1 MGEPTGRERDQGDE
15 VVEEEEKV
23 GEMEEKEEGSK
34 ERKRARKRDPRYAA
48 SRSYPLRLPLSRL
61 LPSSPCRSSL
71 PRPLAFSCARAN
83 ANLTR
88 YVFTCI
94 S

>member
-1 MGEPTGRERDQGDE
+1 MEE
-15 VVEEEEKV
+15 VE
-23 GEMEEKEEGSK
+23 EMEEKEEGSK
-34 ERKRARKRDPRYAA
+34 ERKRARKRDPRYVRI
-48 SRSYPLRLPLSRL
+48 SL
-61 LPSSPCRSSL
+61 LPSSAPSFSPTSFFFSLPELSL